1 VKQPVIAA
9 VLAAGWTYQPI
20 LWPRR

>member
-9 VLAAGWTYQPI
+9 VVSAGWTYQPI
-20 LWPRR
+20 LWPKR